1 MTENGTAAITIMT
14 IDGVTTKEG
23 TMIRD
28 MIVEAMIA
36 VIMTAITVATAI
48 VMTTT
53 TDRFKAI

>member
-1 MTENGTAAITIMT
+1 MT

-53 TDRFKAI
+53 TDRFNAI